1 MRITNP
7 LQMNDW
13 KIKNFLKV
21 VIIIQ
26 LAMWGAIGL
35 DVMGLRIPILRELI
49 GFIYL
54 VFVPGILILRSL
66 KLHKL
71 GNIETLLYTV
81 GLSIATLMFTGF
93 FMNMVYP
100 FFGISKPISITPLI
114 TTISVVVLCLCY
126 ASYKRDKNFS
136 DPDFIEI
143 TEVLS
148 PPVLFLCLIPFLAV
162 LGTYLLNFY
171 DDRRLL
177 ILLIIILAAIS
188 VSIGFD
194 KIIQKKLYPLTV
206 FITAISLLYHKSLV
220 SMYLWGTDIH
230 VEHHLC
236 NLVMWDSYW
245 DLTISGSI
253 NTMLSIVML
262 APIFSDICNMPSVWV
277 FKVIYP
283 LIFALVPLGL
293 YRVFQKQTDDKIA
306 FLSCFFFMA
315 AGPFYII
322 MLWVARQQIAE
333 LFFVLLILLMV
344 TMDIDRVKRSFL
356 LCIFGFSLVVSHYG
370 VSYIYM
376 FSIIFAW
383 LILYLMEN
391 PAIQRSIN
399 GFRYKFNQYWAA
411 GYTID
416 PITSENMRNRTIGS
430 AFVRLFVVFALTWY
444 IYVSSSAVFNTI
456 VNIGEQIINN
466 IADMFKPEEVEAL
479 HMLFGVTV
487 SPLHNVNKYLHILTQ
502 FFISI
507 GIVALLLKHPGIKF
521 EKEYSVLSL
530 IFFSIFVASLV
541 IPYTSVQLGATRA
554 YLLFLF
560 FLAPFCT
567 IGCIVTFGVL
577 SRVIRGSWKYQST
590 ANPLKVLSVFLAIL
604 LLFNTG
610 LVYEIANDVPEPTAI
625 SLNNTL
631 KHPRLQFNEQEA
643 YGAQWLANT
652 AKKGSYIYA
661 GDFGRLIL
669 YDFVRDRTNVRRFNN
684 NTQWVPRNTYIYM
697 GLLNVRFDEVVT
709 VDVRAKGYSR
719 TYPKLSNSTFYN
731 EIVIH
736 SDKIYDNV
744 DAQVYY
750 HSY

>member
-21 VIIIQ
+21 VLTIQ
-26 LAMWGAIGL
+26 LAMWSAIGL
-35 DVMGLRIPILRELI
+35 DVMGLQIPIVRQSI

-54 VFVPGILILRSL
+54 TFLPGILIIRIL

-71 GNIETLLYTV
+71 GDIETLLYTV

-100 FFGISKPISITPLI
+100 FFGISEPISITPII
-114 TTISVVVLCLCY
+114 TTMSVVVLCLCY
-126 ASYKRDKNFS
+126 ASYKRDKDFS
-136 DPDFIEI
+136 DPDFIGI
-143 TEVLS
+143 KDALS

-171 DDRRLL
+171 DDNRLL
-177 ILLIIILAAIS
+177 MLLIIILAVIS

-206 FITAISLLYHKSLV
+206 FMIAISLLYHKSLV

-230 VEHHLC
+230 LEQHLC

-245 DLTISGSI
+245 DSTISETV
-253 NTMLSIVML
+253 NAMLSIVML

-315 AGPFYII
+315 VGPFYII

-344 TMDIDRVKRSFL
+344 NRDIDRMKRSFL

-376 FSIIFAW
+376 FGIIFAW

-391 PAIQRSIN
+391 PAIQKSIN
-399 GFRYKFNQYWAA
+399 GFRCKFNQYWAV
-411 GYTID
+411 GYTSD
-416 PITSENMRNRTIGS
+416 SITSENMGNKTISS

-444 IYVSSSAVFNTI
+444 IYVSGATVFNTI
-456 VNIGEQIINN
+456 VNIGEQVINN
-466 IADMFKPEEVEAL
+466 IADMFKPDDVEAL

-502 FFISI
+502 FFIFI

-521 EKEYSVLSL
+521 EKEYSVFSL
-530 IFFSIFVASLV
+530 IFFGIFFASLA

-560 FLAPFCT
+560 FLAPFCA
-567 IGCIVTFGVL
+567 IGCIVTSSVL

-590 ANPLKVLSVFLAIL
+590 ANPLKVLSVLLAIL

-625 SLNNTL
+625 SLNTTL
-631 KHPRLQFNEQEA
+631 KHPRFQFNEQEA

-652 AKKGSYIYA
+652 AEKGSYIYA
-661 GDFGRLIL
+661 GDFGRFIL
-669 YDFVRDRTNVRRFNN
+669 WDFVSNKDKVRVFYN

-697 GLLNVRFDEVVT
+697 GLLNARVDEVV
-709 VDVRAKGYSR
+709 VLDVSAKGYSR
-719 TYPKLSNSTFYN
+719 TYPKLSNSTFYH

-744 DAQVYY
+744 DAQVYD